1 MPIWRMDIF
10 RAQRKGQVGM
20 LDTSHVDLN
29 VHFQC
34 AALLTSLS
42 SQVNQTQSTVMQPL
56 CKVFCAVVEK
66 EKWVGSVVEK
76 KNLWS
81 KEF

>member
-34 AALLTSLS
+34 AALLTSLG
-42 SQVNQTQSTVMQPL
+42 SQVNQTQFHCDAASLESVL
-56 CKVFCAVVEK
+56 CSGGEGEVGRQCGGK
-66 EKWVGSVVEK
+66 EEPMV
-76 KNLWS
+76 
-81 KEF
+81 